1 MKVKCIFL
9 FFVCLIYTSFSFAS
23 DWDGVLELIKNDKET
38 EAIAIINR
46 YIQKYP
52 SDPELI
58 FLRGATL
65 DHFGK
70 TREAK
75 EDFLFLSNKYPKDPI
90 IKNNLGV
97 LYARLGEYRKARFL
111 FESALKLKTD
121 YQEAKNNLS
130 LIQKQDRVYL
140 TSK

>member
-9 FFVCLIYTSFSFAS
+9 FIVCLAYTSLSFAS
-23 DWDGVLELIKNDKET
+23 NWDEILKLINNGNET
-38 EAIAIINR
+38 EAIARINQ

-52 SDPELI
+52 NDPELI

-75 EDFLFLSNKYPKDPI
+75 EDFLTLSNKYPKDPI

-97 LYARLGEYRKARFL
+97 LYAKLGEYRKARFL
-111 FESALKLKTD
+111 FESALMLKTD
-121 YQEAKNNLS
+121 YKYAKNNLS

-140 TSK
+140 TTK